1 MKLRTLDDLKSVK
14 DKRVLLR
21 ADFNVP
27 VGRGKVSPDEDWRI
41 RKVVPTIER
50 LSKAGARVVIATH
63 LGRPDG
69 KKVAALKTDPLAK
82 RLSQLLPHP
91 VEKLSDCVGED
102 VERTIAGM
110 KNGQV
115 VLLENLR
122 FKKGE
127 EENDLAFAQA
137 LSRLGDLYIDE
148 AFGTC
153 HRAAAS
159 IVGIT
164 RYLPSYAGP
173 LLIAE
178 VTALEKVM
186 DAPERPYLV
195 LMGGAKVSDK
205 IGVLSQMLSS
215 ADRVLLGGALIA
227 PFFKAQSHCIGAT
240 PCSDEDVEAA
250 CELMRHPYYKK
261 LILPHDVV
269 IGNPKDL
276 DGPAQVVDLQ
286 EEPFDLCR
294 DHEAIL
300 DIGPKTISAY
310 SAYIRGAK
318 TIVWNGP
325 LGYFEAPKFS
335 HGTLAIGRL
344 IAARSRGKTFGIA
357 GGGETAVA
365 LHRTGLADCI
375 DHLSTGGGAMLE
387 FLEGKALPG
396 LQALRIDEEDSST

>member
-1 MKLRTLDDLKSVK
+1 MKLRTLDDVK
-14 DKRVLLR
+14 TLRGKRVLLR

-27 VGRGKVSPDEDWRI
+27 VTRGKVSADEDWRI

-50 LSKAGARVVIATH
+50 LSKAGARIIVAAH
-63 LGRPDG
+63 LGRPGG
-69 KKVAALKTDPLAK
+69 KKSTALKMDPIAK
-82 RLSQLLPHP
+82 RLSSLLHQS
-91 VEKLSDCVGED
+91 VEKLSDCVGEE
-102 VERTIAGM
+102 VETAVAGM

-122 FKKGE
+122 FRKGE
-127 EENDLAFAQA
+127 EENDATFSEALA
-137 LSRLGDLYIDE
+137 RLADVYVND

-159 IVGIT
+159 IVGVT

-173 LLIAE
+173 LLVAE
-178 VTALEKVM
+178 VEALEKAI
-186 DAPERPYLV
+186 DAPVHPYLV
-195 LMGGAKVSDK
+195 VMGGAKVSDK
-205 IGVLSQMLSS
+205 IGVISQMLSA

-227 PFFKAQSHCIGAT
+227 PFFKVQSHCIGVS
-240 PCSDEDVEAA
+240 PCSDEDLEAA
-250 CELMRHPYYKK
+250 RELMKHPYYKK

-269 IGNPKDL
+269 LGDPKNL
-276 DGPAQVVDLQ
+276 NGAAHVVDLQ

-310 SAYIRGAK
+310 AGYIRTAK
-318 TIVWNGP
+318 MIVWNGP
-325 LGYFEAPKFS
+325 LGFFETPKFS
-335 HGTLAIGRL
+335 HGTMAIGRL
-344 IAARSRGKTFGIA
+344 IAARSKGKTYGIA
-357 GGGETAVA
+357 GGGETAIA

-387 FLEGKALPG
+387 FMEGKLLPG
-396 LQALRIDEEDSST
+396 LQPLRIDE